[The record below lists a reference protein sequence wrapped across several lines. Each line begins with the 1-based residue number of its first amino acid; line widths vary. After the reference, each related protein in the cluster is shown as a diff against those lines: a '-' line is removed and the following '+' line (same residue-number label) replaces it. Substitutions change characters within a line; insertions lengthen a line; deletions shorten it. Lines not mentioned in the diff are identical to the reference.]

1 MKPGFRLFFYLT
13 ALMLFLQAC
22 DLKRIEDNSVPSTGG
37 GTGAKFQTTVG
48 GNANDFPRDVIAVAD
63 GGFVIVGVTQS
74 FTTDNN
80 NQAYLVKIDSKGKQV
95 WEGNFGGAKDEL
107 GSRVTPTS
115 DGGYVMCGITR
126 SFGPSQDSYV
136 VKVNSA
142 GSKVWEK
149 YYGAADSTET
159 PFGIV
164 PVGTAGDLLVAYN
177 TVKTSGV
184 SQLKL
189 LRLNSNGSR
198 LSDKLIR
205 SGNFSMTNMIK
216 TSDSK
221 IVIIGEEFSNAG
233 TITYIIKLN
242 EDGSFVWEN
251 RYPAQ
256 ATNYTPSYGV
266 AEMADKSIV
275 VAGSDLGSNDHDFNL
290 LVYNAIGG
298 KVWGLTWGGASADEL
313 FGVVKST
320 DGQIVVMGYTSSF
333 NGTNEFYLSKRKAT
347 DGSKIWEKDFVN
359 IANLWG
365 GLAVAAD
372 GGYIM
377 VAGQNQAN
385 SDIIVVKTD
394 TNGEYK

>member
-13 ALMLFLQAC
+13 ALTLFLHAC

-74 FTTDNN
+74 FTADNN

-95 WEGNFGGAKDEL
+95 WEANFGGAKDEL
-107 GSRVTPTS
+107 GQRVVATS
-115 DGGYVMCGITR
+115 DGGFVMCGTTR
-126 SFGPSQDSYV
+126 SFGASQDSYI
-136 VKVNSA
+136 VKVNA
-142 GSKVWEK
+142 TGGKVWEK

-159 PFGIV
+159 PLGII

-177 TVKTSGV
+177 STKTSGIN
-184 SQLKL
+184 QLKY
-189 LRLNSNGSR
+189 LRINSNGSR
-198 LSDKLIR
+198 LSDKLVR
-205 SGNFSMTNMIK
+205 SGNNLLKNMIH

-221 IVIIGEEFSNAG
+221 VVIVGDEYSNSG
-233 TITYIIKLN
+233 TVTYVVKTN
-242 EDGSFVWEN
+242 EDGSFIWEN

-256 ATNYTPSYGV
+256 ATNYTPGYGV
-266 AEMADKSIV
+266 AELNDKSV
-275 VAGSDLGSNDHDFNL
+275 AVAGSDLGSNDHDFNL
-290 LVYNAIGG
+290 LNYNQIGG

-333 NGTNEFYLSKRKAT
+333 NGTTEFYLSKRKAT

-385 SDIIVVKTD
+385 SDILVVKTD
-394 TNGEYK
+394 SNGDYK